1 MCVRNRIQISLTA
14 IVLLVAA
21 STAVAQEWK
30 SGVEWQEPPLVTPGA
45 THDAA
50 PSDAIVLFDG
60 TNLNQWVDGENWLIE
75 DGVAYLKSHK
85 SNRNNTSAICSCI
98 SNGRLPQ
105 KCAAGSGTR

>member
-1 MCVRNRIQISLTA
+1 MAHIKARLTEHLATRQILVLDHFSGRLLTMYVRNSIQSPLSA

-45 THDAA
+45 ANDAA

-60 TNLNQWVDGENWLIE
+60 TNLNQWDRW
-75 DGVAYLKSHK
+75 
-85 SNRNNTSAICSCI
+85 
-98 SNGRLPQ
+98 
-105 KCAAGSGTR
+105 